1 MRGAIIRKT
10 NPFLTSHSFNPEGIQ
25 NLSKHSS
32 NTNTAQAYPD
42 DSYTPL
48 NAKEKGV
55 ESFNST
61 PL

>member
-1 MRGAIIRKT
+1 M
-10 NPFLTSHSFNPEGIQ
+10 PHPFNPEGIQ

-42 DSYTPL
+42 DSYTSL

-55 ESFNST
+55 ESFDST